1 MTEVTVHVHCYPD
14 SNHYLGSLEARL
26 PCAVRE
32 VMVHG
37 GEVIVHGAEVIVY
50 GHMA

>member
-1 MTEVTVHVHCYPD
+1 MIEVTVHVHCYPD
-14 SNHYLGSLEARL
+14 SNHYLSSLEARRS
-26 PCAVRE
+26 CAVTE

-37 GEVIVHGAEVIVY
+37 ADVIVHGAEVIVY